1 MSIGMIWLIGSF
13 ITLVLW
19 ACVFA
24 REYTTTGKTPTD
36 VGELVIVVV
45 SAAMFPLGIISL
57 VWAFVHVFGNRKLF
71 EVKRK

>member
-19 ACVFA
+19 ACTFA
-24 REYTTTGKTPTD
+24 HDYTTTGKTSID
-36 VGELVIVVV
+36 VEELVIIIV
-45 SAAMFPLGIISL
+45 STVLFPLGIISL
-57 VWAFVHVFGNRKLF
+57 VWAFVHVFGNRKLL

>member
-19 ACVFA
+19 ACAFA
-24 REYTTTGKTPTD
+24 HDYTTGKTSID
-36 VGELVIVVV
+36 VEELVIIIV
-45 SAAMFPLGIISL
+45 STVLFPLGIFAL
-57 VWAFVHVFGNRKLF
+57 LMAFLHVFGNRKLL

>member
-19 ACVFA
+19 ACAFVHD
-24 REYTTTGKTPTD
+24 YTMTGKTSLD
-36 VGELVIVVV
+36 VEELVIIVV
-45 SAAMFPLGIISL
+45 STALFPLGILAL
-57 VWAFVHVFGNRKLF
+57 VMAFLHVFGNRKLL

>member
-19 ACVFA
+19 ACA
-24 REYTTTGKTPTD
+24 SAHDYTTTGKTSID
-36 VGELVIVVV
+36 VEELVIIIV
-45 SAAMFPLGIISL
+45 STVLFPLGIISL
-57 VWAFVHVFGNRKLF
+57 VWVFVHVFGNRKLF